1 MKEKYKYQNARILSK
16 KNLKVVRKV
25 KKMTRQF
32 FLLLTM
38 ILLASGSNFAQQET
52 QKSISNEVD
61 VLPESKDVYG
71 TYVGSFNGVN
81 AYSNGYN
88 DYVSNVYNYE
98 TGINTGMKWQCVEY
112 VNRYHYE
119 TYGTNIRVAGHNAED
134 YYSNASQHGL
144 TAFANGGSEAPKVG
158 DILCSNADPWG
169 HVAIIREVSSSSI
182 TVIHQNWANSS
193 IDNAKVISRSGNY
206 ISGFNASYSVQGWLR
221 NSNSE
226 SFAANYSN
234 QASFPTVAPGE
245 TNNWWVEFEN
255 TGTETWY
262 NTGSNRIRLGSGT
275 FSNPDQLFDI
285 TNSSWN
291 SSYRPTDLDQ
301 SNINPGGIG
310 RFTFSFTV
318 PSNAQAGWSQE
329 YHFTPLVESVEWMKQ
344 DDGQEINCF
353 MKYYVE
359 DGVTGLP
366 DYVVSQY
373 EVVSGLGTYQQGEDI
388 SLECTV
394 SNVGDGDADH
404 GIHVGYYLSQ
414 SPDGTDYYLE
424 DDYCGRLDVGEDTEE
439 DVIVAIPSNVPD
451 GDYYV
456 VFYANNEDED
466 PESNEN
472 NNKESAGPITI
483 GNGGGGLPDYVVSQY
498 EVVSGLGTYQQGED
512 ISLECTVSNVGDGDA
527 DHGIHVGYYLSQSP
541 DGTDYYLEDDYCGR
555 LDVGEDTEE
564 DVIVAIP
571 SNVPDGDYY
580 VVFYANNE
588 DEDPESNENNNKESA
603 GPITI
608 GNGGGGLPDYVVS
621 QYEVVSGLGTYQ
633 QGEDIS
639 LECTVSNVGD
649 GDADHGIHVGYY
661 LSQSPDGTDYYL
673 EDDYCGRLDVGE
685 DTEEDVIV
693 AIPSNVPDGDYY
705 VVFYANNEDED
716 PESNYNNNIES
727 IGGITIGG
735 IPQISL
741 STTIHDF
748 GNITEN
754 DCSSVYN
761 FTLTNTGTATANGS
775 ISLTGGNS
783 SHFEIT
789 TGGGIFNLPAG
800 QNRTIGVR
808 FCPDNPGYKYAT
820 LDVNGTAPCNDVQA
834 TVEGIGIAI
843 PDPVISVAPSTLD
856 FEEVII
862 GESLTKNYL
871 LTGSNLTANVT
882 ILAPSGYQVSLSSSS
897 GFSTAIVAYQSG
909 GNISETIYVKFSPT
923 SAQSYNGNVSNS
935 SAGAATKNVQ
945 LTGIGIPE
953 PEIPTVS
960 ILSPE
965 EGQTIPMQYI
975 DVSGTANDADGTVT
989 QVQIRLN
996 SGIWQTV
1003 SGTTTWSMV
1012 DAGPL
1017 VVGSNTIEAR
1027 SKDNDSQYSEISEVT
1042 FTHND
1047 VCAPDWE
1054 PATSQQYNMQV
1065 IAQLYIDDVLS
1076 TNSNDML
1083 GAFVDGECR
1092 GTASPIVGNPNGLIF
1107 LTITSNI
1114 SEGEIVT
1121 FKGWNSDICEECSLF
1136 ETITFVNQD
1145 EIGTI
1150 PNPEPFHCG
1159 LIDFCLDFED
1169 GYTWFSVNVNPG
1181 SFEWNSLFEGLS
1193 PCNNDR
1199 IIGQGGFASYSD
1211 GQWYYSPVIFPELL
1225 PNKMYIMK
1233 LCNSQQ
1239 WCIQGQQVAI
1249 EPIDLSSG
1257 WTWLGYLPQEELAI
1271 NEAIGI
1277 DPAPANDDRF
1287 VGQNAFSAYYGTQ
1300 WIGQLMQLNI
1310 GEGYKIKL
1318 TNEGTLSYPGSLTK
1332 NVGGENATKVFNPLQ
1347 VPYKSNKKYSM
1358 NIIAKLLLP
1367 DGSYSTNPFD
1377 AIYAFHE
1384 NECCGI
1390 ASPIENSDGLYMLSI
1405 GSNFD
1410 QGEEI
1415 DLIAYDDF
1423 SQEVSKIEETIVFN
1437 TYTEAGTVNNPV
1449 EYTVSGVS
1457 TNINFGDKHQS
1468 TTSLEAFPN
1477 PFDHEMKIHLS
1488 LEFSGQVQAYIKNVH
1503 GQKVLQLEDATM
1515 LRAGNH
1521 TYDIHETNLN
1531 PGVYYCIFEI
1541 TTTSGKHLETM
1552 KIIKL

>member
-359 DGVTGLP
+359 DGVT
-366 DYVVSQY
+366 
-373 EVVSGLGTYQQGEDI
+373 
-388 SLECTV
+388 
-394 SNVGDGDADH
+394 
-404 GIHVGYYLSQ
+404 
-414 SPDGTDYYLE
+414 
-424 DDYCGRLDVGEDTEE
+424 
-439 DVIVAIPSNVPD
+439 
-451 GDYYV
+451 
-456 VFYANNEDED
+456 
-466 PESNEN
+466 
-472 NNKESAGPITI
+472 
-483 GNGGGGLPDYVVSQY
+483 
-498 EVVSGLGTYQQGED
+498 
-512 ISLECTVSNVGDGDA
+512 
-527 DHGIHVGYYLSQSP
+527 
-541 DGTDYYLEDDYCGR
+541 
-555 LDVGEDTEE
+555 
-564 DVIVAIP
+564 
-571 SNVPDGDYY
+571 
-580 VVFYANNE
+580 
-588 DEDPESNENNNKESA
+588 
-603 GPITI
+603 
-608 GNGGGGLPDYVVS
+608 GLPDYVVS